1 MRSAIECIAQLL
13 SWISSKSRP
22 VSSHPTT
29 SSSGSVRAARVR
41 SARGYQNHNLEY
53 PIQKNTVTER
63 LSRKALYDLVWSE
76 PMKTLAARF
85 GISDVALKKTCARAE
100 IPTPDRGYWAK
111 KEAGKNPMQQ
121 ALPERPPGMADEVVV
136 AGGGSYWHSH
146 WSDEELL
153 APLPPA
159 PEFREP
165 IEAVRERIAK
175 FVGK

>member
-1 MRSAIECIAQLL
+1 
-13 SWISSKSRP
+13 
-22 VSSHPTT
+22 
-29 SSSGSVRAARVR
+29 
-41 SARGYQNHNLEY
+41 
-53 PIQKNTVTER
+53 
-63 LSRKALYDLVWSE
+63 
-76 PMKTLAARF
+76 MKTLAARF

-136 AGGGSYWHSH
+136 AGGGSYWHWH

-175 FVGK
+175 VVGKLIVPRDIVTTSPSCLSNGFSNPPRSFRQIRRFPLGTTSSFLPLCRQLSPQSSVDTRQVQAA